1 MTTYA
6 TRSLHWTTV
15 ADDCAFEEARA
26 PIATMTVTEAE
37 SPRLIETGLLD
48 AGGERIYRVR
58 EIVRMGF
65 IR

>member
-1 MTTYA
+1 VTIYA

-26 PIATMTVTEAE
+26 PTATMTVTEAE

-48 AGGERIYRVR
+48 ASGERIYRVR
-58 EIVRMGF
+58 EVARMGF
-65 IR
+65 VG